1 MKLSIKLKTNQVISY
16 NDYKGIK
23 YTAKVLSRGGKSS
36 EKYNNAY
43 NIEYISP
50 NEMNVTQS
58 WINLDNVSN
67 LWVTT
72 NNQMELYNPASE
84 NSTESSNTTQ
94 IKTEEV

>member
-58 WINLDNVSN
+58 WINLDNVLN
-67 LWVTT
+67 L
-72 NNQMELYNPASE
+72 
-84 NSTESSNTTQ
+84 
-94 IKTEEV
+94 